1 MYWETSLKTLTRS
14 KGKTILLCILLT
26 LISIFTVLGYSML
39 DNCNRL
45 LKQADEEYTTIGV
58 LEYTA
63 GKYPDDTQVTE
74 KSKEAIQKFDMEKVL
89 NQPQVID
96 YQKPYLMLGY
106 SDKKIKAENQDT
118 PFYYNSV
125 IVFRVSFKNQDGT
138 YRCTLIDP
146 LYSNCSRE
154 GTTFGLS
161 KETMK
166 NQEKYNLEANHLYIA
181 NGDFRI
187 EDGLLVFSLSTHTG
201 MSETKMKDVQISG
214 FPLVDI
220 SNSPEYLTQGN
231 EIKEWNRIQYF
242 YQVQNTSIQVTAV
255 KSIENYSDF
264 YLGASIL
271 SSGRLWTDQESKA
284 GKKVCVVHTA
294 VAAKMGLKVG
304 DQFELKTHYSD
315 DSRFFYDSINSQ
327 NSFRE
332 TKKFQIIGIYHK
344 LADNSAPMIFVP
356 EASLKQLPQQQ
367 QRYNMATV
375 IIKNGEGR
383 AYQKLVEKE
392 LNNHFSMTVYDQGY
406 EQTVSPIY
414 AMRTNACLI
423 LVLCACC
430 CLIILVLFGLL
441 FVVKQKETIAIMT
454 SLGTK
459 KRNILCYIESGALI
473 IGGIACIIS
482 TILAY
487 FFSEGAVKLAYEM
500 TKNSQ
505 QKDLRYSILS
515 MGKQHVFQGKIEGSI
530 VASLVISLIILMAVL
545 IICYYDGVK
554 IISETKN
561 FGGQTRKKKINKE
574 KVYHQRKIKV
584 AKFNYEEVVLTNN
597 SFSKRR
603 ERRFLFSTSKN
614 SLFANRKVNMILVL
628 ISFCICIF
636 MTSYTMGIQ
645 KYGEMIDQA
654 YKNIEVNS
662 SFRTV
667 TGRKI
672 SAEYIPRSV
681 YNYMA
686 SAYNVKNYYR
696 SIMNKYEYV
705 GTVGDPKKDHD
716 QTIEK
721 RLVKESMR
729 KTAYPQT
736 GFGMDERIKKIKD
749 DSTFAIVDD
758 INRSEEFFREKPAEI
773 TFLKGYEN
781 IFTKPIED
789 DWSVIKANVEMPVL
803 HVVVTKDFL
812 KAKKLK
818 LGDVIIISHIILD
831 RGGETY
837 YSEPLKCKVVG
848 EYNTTVDGETIY
860 MSSLEKDK
868 KITKEA
874 IKTQLFTTD
883 INYRMKNMDHLELLK
898 SKLEAEEVYSV
909 GIWSAS
915 RVSFVMEDAQLIE
928 TVNSFENG
936 RSFMQNLQYILFLI
950 IFLVGFVA
958 TYLAMRS
965 RVSEMAIMRS
975 LGTGS
980 KRVFFIF
987 FLEQAALAII
997 GTIFG
1002 LIVSMIYYK
1011 GIHGQELLIIGLF
1024 ILFFLGGSVISIIQ
1038 MNKKNV
1044 LKILSTAE

>member
-1 MYWETSLKTLTRS
+1 MFWETSLKTLTRS
-14 KGKTILLCILLT
+14 KGKTILLGVLLS

-39 DNCNRL
+39 DNCNHL

-63 GKYPDDTQVTE
+63 GKYPDDTQITE
-74 KSKEAIQKFDMEKVL
+74 KSKEVIQQFDTDKITK
-89 NQPQVID
+89 QPQVID
-96 YQKPYLMLGY
+96 YQKPYLLLGY
-106 SDKKIKAENQDT
+106 SDKIKKAENQDT

-125 IVFRVSFKNQDGT
+125 IVFRVSFANQDGT

-146 LYSNCSRE
+146 LYSNCSKE

-161 KETMK
+161 KETLK
-166 NQEKYNLEANHLYIA
+166 NQEKYNLESKHLYIA

-201 MSETKMKDVQISG
+201 MSESKMKDVKIAN
-214 FPLVDI
+214 FPLVDLT
-220 SNSPEYLTQGN
+220 NSPNYLTEGKESN
-231 EIKEWNRIQYF
+231 EWKRIKEF

-255 KSIENYSDF
+255 KSIENYTDF

-271 SSGRLWTDQESKA
+271 SGGRLWTDQESND
-284 GKKVCVVHTA
+284 GKKVCVVHA
-294 VAAKMGLKVG
+294 SVAAKMGLKVG
-304 DQFELKTHYSD
+304 DQFDLKTHYSD
-315 DSRFFYDSINSQ
+315 DSRFFYDSINSK
-327 NSFRE
+327 NNFRE
-332 TKKFQIIGIYHK
+332 TQTYEIIGIYHK

-356 EASLKQLPQQQ
+356 QSSLKNIPDKQ
-367 QRYNMATV
+367 QRYNMLTV
-375 IIKNGEGR
+375 TIKNGEGR
-383 AYQKLVEKE
+383 TYQKLVEKE
-392 LNNHFSMTVYDQGY
+392 LNNHFAMTVYDQGY

-423 LVLCACC
+423 LILCGCC
-430 CLIILVLFGLL
+430 CLVILVLFGLL

-459 KRNILCYIESGALI
+459 KRSILYYITSGAFM
-473 IGGIACIIS
+473 IGGIACLLS
-482 TILAY
+482 TLLAY
-487 FFSEGAVKLAYEM
+487 CLSKSAVKFAYEM
-500 TKNSQ
+500 TKNAQ

-515 MGKQHVFQGKIEGSI
+515 MGKQHVFHGEIKGSI
-530 VASLVISLIILMAVL
+530 VASLIISLIILIAVL
-545 IICYYDGVK
+545 IICLYNGIKV
-554 IISETKN
+554 INETKN
-561 FGGQTRKKKINKE
+561 FGGQIRKKKAKKGKNYSRTKVKE
-574 KVYHQRKIKV
+574 ARFEH
-584 AKFNYEEVVLTNN
+584 EEVLLTPE

-603 ERRFLFSTSKN
+603 ARFFLLITSKKSLFS
-614 SLFANRKVNMILVL
+614 NRKVNTILVL

-636 MTSYTMGIQ
+636 MTSYTMGIE

-672 SAEYIPRSV
+672 SAENIPSSV
-681 YNYMA
+681 YNYMS

-705 GTVGDPKKDHD
+705 GAMDSPKKDKD
-716 QTIEK
+716 LTIEK
-721 RLVKESMR
+721 MLVKKSIK
-729 KTAYPQT
+729 KTSHPQT
-736 GFGMDERIKKIKD
+736 GFGMEERIKIIKE

-758 INRSEEFFREKPAEI
+758 INRSEEFFREKPSEI
-773 TFLKGYEN
+773 TFLKGYEK
-781 IFTKPIED
+781 IFEKPIED
-789 DWSVIKANVEMPVL
+789 DWNVTKANSEMPVL

-812 KAKKLK
+812 KTKDLK
-818 LGDVIIISHIILD
+818 LGDGMIISHIILD
-831 RGGETY
+831 RSGETF
-837 YSEPLKCKVVG
+837 YSEPLKCKIVG
-848 EYNTTVDGETIY
+848 EYASKVDGETIY
-860 MSSLEKDK
+860 MSRQEKDL
-868 KITKEA
+868 KITSEA
-874 IKTQLFTTD
+874 ILTQLLTTD
-883 INYRMKNMDHLELLK
+883 VNYRMRNMDNLNLLK

-915 RVSFVMEDAQLIE
+915 RVSFVMEDARLIE
-928 TVNSFENG
+928 TVNSYENG
-936 RSFMQNLQYILFLI
+936 RSFMKNLRYTLFLI

-980 KRVFFIF
+980 RRVFLIF
-987 FLEQAALAII
+987 FLEQTALAII
-997 GTIFG
+997 GTILG
-1002 LIVSMIYYK
+1002 LTVSMIYYK
-1011 GIHGQELLIIGLF
+1011 GIQIQELGMIGLF
-1024 ILFFLGGSVISIIQ
+1024 LVFFLSGSIISIIQ